1 MMFLNCEC
9 PAMALFRGLLVV
21 KIGDAFAWRAD
32 LGSSR
37 ARRKMRPATRSPPM
51 KWIEAGAL

>member
-1 MMFLNCEC
+1 
-9 PAMALFRGLLVV
+9 MALFRGLLVV